1 MITAAQ
7 TASGEWH
14 HLPTGEYRIEAG
26 VFQNAFH
33 LVPFVALD
41 FNAAIFHGASDPAGF
56 PYLLREFLFIAR

>member
-14 HLPTGEYRIEAG
+14 RLPTGEYRIEAG

-41 FNAAIFHGASDPAGF
+41 FNDC
-56 PYLLREFLFIAR
+56 